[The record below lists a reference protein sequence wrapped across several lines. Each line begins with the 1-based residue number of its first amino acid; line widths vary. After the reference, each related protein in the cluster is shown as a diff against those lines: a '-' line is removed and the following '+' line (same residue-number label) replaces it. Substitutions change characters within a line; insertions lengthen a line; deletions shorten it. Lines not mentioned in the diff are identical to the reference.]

1 MNLLTPFNQHEQG
14 ETSAPFQRM
23 FEIVNALHGVAR
35 AVDAESVAKK
45 TLAQKVGQQFF
56 NNEWT
61 GYRAEKAAELSKP
74 LVRVTI
80 PESIKRAEKTILDEE
95 ITVDPIKFDLM
106 NQETDVTDGG
116 ITTPIV
122 SAAAK
127 SEAERQA
134 RIIEAR
140 QMADAIALSM
150 EDAKN
155 VNFAKAA

>member
-80 PESIKRAEKTILDEE
+80 P
-95 ITVDPIKFDLM
+95 IKFDLM